1 MSNQNQNQPNRPMF
15 NRGFITRE
23 KGAANE
29 GCSAKGNSLEL
40 WVVNATQKTV
50 SSTGEVVL
58 EMNTNGHFNSYNGID
73 YTLGKDVYSDDSGLI
88 WVACTAWGVVKDRL
102 IKLNMRKGYRLRI
115 YGVFQKETYPRN
127 DGTTGVKVVCK
138 NVQNF
143 EVVGWPKDENN
154 NGQNNGNGNNVAPAP
169 APAPAPVPAPTV
181 PVNQTLVTGQPQPT
195 QSPTPT
201 VPVGNTTPTPTV
213 PVTPTQNQAPTTQ
226 TPVAPSNTEVEVP
239 F

>member
-1 MSNQNQNQPNRPMF
+1 MSNQNQNQPNKPMF

-23 KGAANE
+23 KGATNE

-40 WVVNATQKTV
+40 WVVNAIQKTV
-50 SSTGEVVL
+50 PSTGEVIL

-73 YTLGKDVYSDDSGLI
+73 YTLGKDVYADDSGLI
-88 WVACTAWGVVKDRL
+88 WVTCSAWGVVKDRL

-143 EVVGWPKDENN
+143 EVVSWPKDENN
-154 NGQNNGNGNNVAPAP
+154 NGQNNSDGNNVAPAP
-169 APAPAPVPAPTV
+169 TAPATAPTPA
-181 PVNQTLVTGQPQPT
+181 PVNQTPVAAQPQPT

-201 VPVGNTTPTPTV
+201 VPVDNTTPTQTA